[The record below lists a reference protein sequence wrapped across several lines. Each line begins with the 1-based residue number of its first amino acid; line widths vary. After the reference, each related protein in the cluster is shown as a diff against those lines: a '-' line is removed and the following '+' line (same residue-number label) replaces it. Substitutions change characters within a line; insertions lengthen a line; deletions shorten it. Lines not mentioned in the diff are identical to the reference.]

1 MKKLISLAICLA
13 MVLAFS
19 ASGFA
24 MSIGGGLPTSVAEF
38 KTLVE
43 AIGEVTLEDK
53 EAIEAA
59 ERFYEEDS
67 MLYKYIMDG
76 VRQNATAVALYE
88 TLLAARA
95 TYDALVANQ
104 GSSEVA
110 PGGDSSSEVA
120 PGGDSSSEVAPGG
133 GSSSEVAPGGD
144 SFSEVAPGGD
154 SSSEVAP
161 GGDSSSEVAP
171 GGDAETPDTPAEP
184 QKIMIDFSKE
194 QNATITADDST
205 TTDVPEDKVVW
216 KENGITVTVER
227 IRMTAS
233 GGTVMAATHNED
245 KWPDH
250 TRFQKNNQVVIEYP
264 NMKSITMNFQKNT
277 YTGYMENSILPYPG
291 LTVTKSEDQLSLTV
305 TFSEPVDRFAIPAMN
320 NTARILSLEITETF
334 AEGEEGTPMQAPK
347 TLTVK
352 ELSFTT
358 VGGRWCYNKALTT
371 SGVNTLY
378 DMVIYDNKYEGEL
391 TMFSQGIALRIN
403 KYGEL
408 VAMYTAYKSAMYN
421 ADGETEA
428 YYASPDK
435 YYHAAFN
442 DLEDGD
448 ILVIFF
454 NNGNS
459 NITDNYD
466 QAMANLKDAS
476 YYGQKVTLT
485 GFTFEDRNAPQ
496 PDPDQEAADAV
507 TAQIEAI
514 GEVTKDSQ
522 AAIEAARAAY
532 NNLTDAQKKLVT
544 NLDKL
549 EDAEEALA
557 ELLKPTEPE
566 NPPVDPENPPVDPED
581 PEDPP
586 VGPID
591 PTGDATFVVFALV
604 ALSMTGLVV
613 LTAKKKEF

>member
-1 MKKLISLAICLA
+1 MKKLISILLCLA
-13 MVLAFS
+13 MVMAL
-19 ASGFA
+19 
-24 MSIGGGLPTSVAEF
+24 
-38 KTLVE
+38 
-43 AIGEVTLEDK
+43 
-53 EAIEAA
+53 
-59 ERFYEEDS
+59 
-67 MLYKYIMDG
+67 
-76 VRQNATAVALYE
+76 ATAALAGPADS
-88 TLLAARA
+88 LADKNDTA
-95 TYDALVANQ
+95 DSV
-104 GSSEVA
+104 V
-110 PGGDSSSEVA
+110 GDSSSEVA
-120 PGGDSSSEVAPGG
+120 H
-133 GSSSEVAPGGD
+133 
-144 SFSEVAPGGD
+144 
-154 SSSEVAP
+154 
-161 GGDSSSEVAP
+161 

-184 QKIMIDFSKE
+184 QKIMIDFSKKE
-194 QNATITADDST
+194 NATITADDST
-205 TTDVPEDKVVW
+205 TTTVPEDKVVW

-233 GGTVMAATHNED
+233 GGTVLAATHKD
-245 KWPDH
+245 TWTDH

-264 NMKSITMNFQKNT
+264 NMKSITMNFKKNT
-277 YTGYMENSILPYPG
+277 HTGYMENSILPYPG

-320 NTARILSLEITETF
+320 NTAQIVSLEITETF

-358 VGGRWCYNKALTT
+358 FGGRWCYNKALTT
-371 SGVNTLY
+371 SGVDTLY

-391 TMFSQGIALRIN
+391 TMYSQGIALRIN

-408 VAMYTAYKSAMYN
+408 VAMYTAANSAMYN
-421 ADGETEA
+421 ADGETKA

-485 GFTFEDRNAPQ
+485 GWTFLSREPEV
-496 PDPDQEAADAV
+496 DPDQEAADAV

-549 EDAEEALA
+549 DAAEKALA
-557 ELLKPTEPE
+557 DLLKPT
-566 NPPVDPENPPVDPED
+566 DPENPPVDPED